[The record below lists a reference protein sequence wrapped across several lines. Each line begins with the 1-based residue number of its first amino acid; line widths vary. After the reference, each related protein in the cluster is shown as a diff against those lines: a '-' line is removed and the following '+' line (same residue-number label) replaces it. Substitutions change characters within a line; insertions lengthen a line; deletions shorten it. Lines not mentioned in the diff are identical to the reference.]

1 MSPLSFVR
9 IASPATSVVACNRGL
24 ARARATPDI
33 FFFLCRCS
41 VSLFHTHTHTHRS
54 PRVWCLLY
62 FWQKKVPEPHPVE
75 GEGPCGSRGPR
86 QEMRCPFC
94 VVKNYRGF
102 FTGWEEDEEER
113 EVEKQKKKLWVH
125 GLVLLLW
132 LRHKSQRSSRRI
144 SHLTRIRLSSTCTK
158 FRSEFHIAPV
168 YQVRWRTGIL
178 MKRYV

>member
-9 IASPATSVVACNRGL
+9 VASPATSVVACNRGL

-41 VSLFHTHTHTHRS
+41 VSLFRTHTHRL
-54 PRVWCLLY
+54 PRVWCLPY

-86 QEMRCPFC
+86 QEMRCPSC
-94 VVKNYRGF
+94 VVKNHLGF

-113 EVEKQKKKLWVH
+113 EEKKAKKSCGFTGCCCYCGFVTKVSVH
-125 GLVLLLW
+125 QDELAVSK
-132 LRHKSQRSSRRI
+132 RQRSAIFNR
-144 SHLTRIRLSSTCTK
+144 SS
-158 FRSEFHIAPV
+158 APHSSL
-168 YQVRWRTGIL
+168 QVHW
-178 MKRYV
+178 

>member
-9 IASPATSVVACNRGL
+9 VASPATSVVACNRGL

-41 VSLFHTHTHTHRS
+41 VSLFRTHTHRL
-54 PRVWCLLY
+54 PRVWCLPY

-94 VVKNYRGF
+94 VVKNHRGF
-102 FTGWEEDEEER
+102 FTGWEEDEEEK
-113 EVEKQKKKLWVH
+113 EVEKQKKKVV
-125 GLVLLLW
+125 GSRVVAAFAASSQ
-132 LRHKSQRSSRRI
+132 KSAFIKMNSQSRKD
-144 SHLTRIRLSSTCTK
+144 SDRLFSTEVQLHILP
-158 FRSEFHIAPV
+158 FRYIGRRCQALS
-168 YQVRWRTGIL
+168 
-178 MKRYV
+178 KKK